1 MLVIASD
8 YLAKHQYG
16 KPLYS
21 LFDMLL
27 ESARV
32 ILRAY

>member
-1 MLVIASD
+1 MLVISSD

-16 KPLYS
+16 KPIYS
-21 LFDMLL
+21 LLDMLL

-32 ILRAY
+32 ILRVY